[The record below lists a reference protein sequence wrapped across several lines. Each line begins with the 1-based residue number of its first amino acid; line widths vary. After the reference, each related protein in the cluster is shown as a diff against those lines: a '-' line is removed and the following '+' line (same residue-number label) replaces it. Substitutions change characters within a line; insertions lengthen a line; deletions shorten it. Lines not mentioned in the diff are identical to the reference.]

1 MPDRERMVIP
11 VYGGAGRESKSGF
24 RDQSSFFR
32 AKMKSDAASTRNIM
46 RPKNDCASVNGTRLL
61 GASDGQCFGPNAKR
75 SARHGRRRTWANHP
89 GTCVAISGSCKRLI

>member
-32 AKMKSDAASTRNIM
+32 AKMKSDVASARNMM
-46 RPKNDCASVNGTRLL
+46 RPKKLFCASEPSS
-61 GASDGQCFGPNAKR
+61 AGPNAKR
-75 SARHGRRRTWANHP
+75 SARHGRRRTWANQP
-89 GTCVAISGSCKRLI
+89 LGVRAAAAWLAGAEQFFRP